1 MSLTRE
7 MFINFKNYDDNILT
21 KSVTTLYL
29 IALSI
34 LCYGHALDGTFVF
47 DDRVAIVEN
56 LAVTQL
62 PTNYTA
68 IFYNDFW
75 GTPLANNNS
84 HKSYRPLTT
93 LMFHYEY
100 NFGWNMKRLNL
111 GLHILNTVLL
121 WRMLVRLEFG
131 SYRRRLSLL
140 TASLFAVHPVH
151 VEAVS
156 GIVSRADLM
165 FALIYLIS
173 MMITINYYKTKYL
186 CSLTVLLLSA
196 VGVLFKET
204 SVCIPLACIALEYT
218 RRQWFKLTAIQQCKK
233 LLNARSIIYIICMI
247 LLITWRFWLN
257 NFQTPNFQQAD
268 NPIAHADSLKTRTLS
283 QNYLYAKNIY
293 ILLDPSQLSF
303 DWAFECIPLVK
314 SIWDI
319 RLLPVLTLYMFVF
332 YAVTYHRKNFLVTF
346 SLGLCVIPYLPA
358 AGIFLQVG
366 FVIAERVL
374 YVPSMGFSFCVA
386 IGYLKLLTVTQLR
399 TLKNTFKISLAM
411 LMIFHILRCRERA
424 VEWLVEETLFTSAL
438 SVCRNNAKVHYNIAR
453 LAQNDAKNYSK
464 AFYHYHEAIK
474 LYPRYEAALMN
485 LGNLYRE
492 IGNLNAAEKYLQKA
506 IKIAPNFATAWMN
519 LGIVQATAR
528 HQEKALVSYQT
539 ALFYRPNYANVFY
552 NMGNMYVEGKQ
563 YDKALRFWKH
573 AVLLKPQLAKAYQN
587 ILTAL
592 DALSRFEE
600 ALNVSEEALKLHRD
614 NSAILLVRAN
624 VLGKLTRYEE
634 AETLYKLIIAKEPFN
649 YLCHTNLGVLYHRWN
664 KLPLAMVQYRRAIT
678 SDPRKAITAKEN
690 LSKLIS
696 KLSNAG
702 DN

>member
-1 MSLTRE
+1 MSLTRG
-7 MFINFKNYDDNILT
+7 MLINFKYYDNNILT
-21 KSVTTLYL
+21 KSITTLYL

-34 LCYGHALDGTFVF
+34 LCYGHALDGSFVF

-56 LAVTQL
+56 HAVTQL

-93 LMFHYEY
+93 LMFHYEF

-111 GLHILNTVLL
+111 GLHIVNTLLL
-121 WRMLVRLEFG
+121 WRLLVWLEFG
-131 SYRRRLSLL
+131 SYRRLSLL

-173 MMITINYYKTKYL
+173 MMITVNYYYKKYL
-186 CSLTVLLLSA
+186 CSLTILMLSS

-218 RRQWFKLTAIQQCKK
+218 RRQWFKLTVLQQCKK
-233 LLNARSIIYIICMI
+233 LLNSRSLIYIICMI

-257 NFQTPNFQQAD
+257 NFETPHFQQAD

-293 ILLDPSQLSF
+293 ILLEPSQLSF

-314 SIWDI
+314 SIRDI
-319 RLLPVLTLYMFVF
+319 RLLPVLTLYMFLF
-332 YAVTYHRKNFLVTF
+332 YAVRNHRENFLITF
-346 SLGLCVIPYLPA
+346 SLSLCVVPYLPA
-358 AGIFLQVG
+358 AGILKVG

-374 YVPSMGFSFCVA
+374 YVPSMGFSFGVA
-386 IGYLKLLTVTQLR
+386 IGYLKLLRVAQLR
-399 TLKNTFKISLAM
+399 ILKNTLKICLAM
-411 LMIFHILRCRERA
+411 LMISHILRCRERA
-424 VEWLVEETLFTSAL
+424 VEWLKEETLFASAL
-438 SVCRNNAKVHYNIAR
+438 TVCPNNAKVHYNIAR
-453 LAQNDAKNYSK
+453 LAQSDTKNYSK
-464 AFYHYHEAIK
+464 AFYHYHEAIR

-492 IGNLNAAEKYLQKA
+492 IGNLNSAEKYLQKA
-506 IKIAPNFATAWMN
+506 VEVAPNFATAWMN
-519 LGIVQATAR
+519 LGIVQATAL
-528 HQEKALVSYQT
+528 HHEKALVSYQK
-539 ALFYRPNYANVFY
+539 ALFYRPNYANCFY
-552 NMGNMYVEGKQ
+552 NIGNMYVEGKQ
-563 YDKALRFWKH
+563 YNKALSYWKQ
-573 AVLLKPQLAKAYQN
+573 AVLLKPQLAKAWTN
-587 ILTAL
+587 ILTLL
-592 DALSRFEE
+592 DSLSLFEE
-600 ALNVSEEALKLHRD
+600 ALNVSEEALKLHRN

-624 VLGKLTRYEE
+624 VLGKLARYEE
-634 AETLYKLIIAKEPFN
+634 AETLYKLIIVQEPSN

-664 KLPLAMVQYRRAIT
+664 KLPLAIAQYRRAIS
-678 SDPRKAITAKEN
+678 SDSRKAITAKEN
-690 LSKLIS
+690 LSKVLVTHLNID
-696 KLSNAG
+696 L
-702 DN
+702 